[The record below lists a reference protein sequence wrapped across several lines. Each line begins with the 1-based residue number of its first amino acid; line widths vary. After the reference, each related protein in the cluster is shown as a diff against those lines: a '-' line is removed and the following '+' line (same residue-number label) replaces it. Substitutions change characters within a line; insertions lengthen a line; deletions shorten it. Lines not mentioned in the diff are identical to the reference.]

1 MKIAACLGVKDEIE
15 LIRPALAHLAAIG
28 VQHIVARDARS
39 TDGSAEVLAQAARTG
54 GLDLVTYDDQDADPE
69 ANDKLTRIAMDKA
82 RAAGADWLIYCDVD
96 EFWLPA
102 TGRLQDCRAF
112 QQVDILNVPR
122 WNVALFDDGVSMDLP
137 PRVADYDR
145 IFLHQGMGESGEARK
160 ERLLADPT
168 AAWIATQPEPKV
180 AIRLDRGIDV
190 TPGEH
195 RAVPPEGVRLKG
207 RRPPD
212 LLIAHLPFSTVT
224 RFETKLANMRRI
236 FREAGHLIGPEVAWH
251 WRRWLAVPDGREGAA
266 AELARNTIRRA
277 DLDQLLHDGALRS
290 VAGTFAAR

>member
-1 MKIAACLGVKDEIE
+1 MKIAACLGVKDEVE
-15 LIRPALAHLAAIG
+15 LIAPMLAHLASIG
-28 VQHIVARDARS
+28 VEHVVARDARS
-39 TDGSAEVLAQAARTG
+39 TDGSAELLAEAERAG
-54 GLDLVTYDDQDADPE
+54 GLDLVSYDDQDPDPD
-69 ANDKLTRIAMDKA
+69 AYVRRVQLCMDRA
-82 RAAGADWLIYCDVD
+82 RAAGADWMLFCDAD

-145 IFLHQGMGESGEARK
+145 IFLHQGTGETGEARK
-160 ERLLADPT
+160 DRLLADPT

-180 AIRLDRGIDV
+180 AIRLDRGIQV

-224 RFETKLANMRRI
+224 RFERKLDNMRRI
-236 FREAGHLIGPEVAWH
+236 FREVGHLIGPDVAWH
-251 WRRWLAVPDGREGAA
+251 WRRWLAVPEGRAGAE
-266 AELARNTIRRA
+266 AELARNTVPRA
-277 DLDQLLHDGALRS
+277 DLERLLHDGLLRS